1 MCALTS
7 RERVIAAI
15 EGKPLDR
22 IPRYDAFWEDTLVSW
37 QKAGLKLPAPKTI
50 TVEGETKVIRS
61 GVDQYFGFDITP
73 LYMDVSM
80 RFPTGIIAE
89 DEEMYTITD
98 RSGYTVRRYKKMVSS
113 MDFVS
118 HMVQDAD
125 DWEKYKDRLTLDFDG
140 TARVDSA
147 SYFLHTKPY
156 PTWDG
161 VKEIFEAFR
170 QMQTFIPVTV
180 YGPWES
186 AWRHHG
192 FEDSLMDLIAEP
204 EMMGEMFERIT
215 DLTIATVQKMMDIG
229 CKPDAIWLTE
239 DMGGT
244 RTTLFSPKT
253 YRELLFPCHKKLGD
267 FLHAHD
273 IYFFMHSCGYIEPL
287 LPDLIEAGLNVI
299 QALQANTGM
308 HVADLK
314 RKFGDKLT
322 FFGNISE
329 QNFKKGKE
337 AIEAELRDKIPAAM
351 EGGGYIY
358 HSDHSIPPEVTL
370 ETYLHAMKVLD
381 EIGTYK

>member
-1 MCALTS
+1 MCAMTS

-22 IPRYDAFWEDTLVSW
+22 IPKYDAFWEDTLVAW
-37 QKAGLKLPAPKTI
+37 QKAGLKLPEPMTI

-118 HMVQDAD
+118 HMVQDVD
-125 DWEKYKDRLTLDFDG
+125 DWEQYKDRLTLDFDG

-156 PTWDG
+156 PTWEG

-170 QMQTFIPVTV
+170 QMDTFIPVTV

-215 DLTIATVQKMMDIG
+215 DLTIATVQKMLDIG

-244 RTTLFSPKT
+244 HTTLFSPKT
-253 YRELLFPCHKKLGD
+253 YRELLFPSHKKLGD
-267 FLHAHD
+267 FLHANG

-370 ETYLHAMKVLD
+370 ETYLYAMKVLD

>member
-1 MCALTS
+1 MCAMTS

-22 IPRYDAFWEDTLVSW
+22 IPKYDAFWEDTLVAW
-37 QKAGLKLPAPKTI
+37 QKAGLKLPEPMTI

-118 HMVQDAD
+118 HMVQDVD
-125 DWEKYKDRLTLDFDG
+125 DWEQYKDRLTLDFDG

-156 PTWDG
+156 PTWEG

-170 QMQTFIPVTV
+170 QMDTFIPVTV

-215 DLTIATVQKMMDIG
+215 DLTIATVQKMLDIG
-229 CKPDAIWLTE
+229 CKPDAVWLIE

-244 RTTLFSPKT
+244 HTTLFSPKT

-314 RKFGDKLT
+314 PKFGDKLT

-370 ETYLHAMKVLD
+370 ETYLYAMKVLD

>member
-1 MCALTS
+1 ML
-7 RERVIAAI
+7 
-15 EGKPLDR
+15 
-22 IPRYDAFWEDTLVSW
+22 
-37 QKAGLKLPAPKTI
+37 
-50 TVEGETKVIRS
+50 
-61 GVDQYFGFDITP
+61 
-73 LYMDVSM
+73 
-80 RFPTGIIAE
+80 
-89 DEEMYTITD
+89 
-98 RSGYTVRRYKKMVSS
+98 
-113 MDFVS
+113 
-118 HMVQDAD
+118 
-125 DWEKYKDRLTLDFDG
+125 
-140 TARVDSA
+140 
-147 SYFLHTKPY
+147 
-156 PTWDG
+156 
-161 VKEIFEAFR
+161 
-170 QMQTFIPVTV
+170 
-180 YGPWES
+180 
-186 AWRHHG
+186 
-192 FEDSLMDLIAEP
+192 
-204 EMMGEMFERIT
+204 
-215 DLTIATVQKMMDIG
+215 DIG

-314 RKFGDKLT
+314 RKFGDQLT

-329 QNFKKGKE
+329 QSFKKGKE

-370 ETYLHAMKVLD
+370 ETYLYAMKVLD

>member
-1 MCALTS
+1 MCAMTS

-22 IPRYDAFWEDTLVSW
+22 IPKYDAFWEDTLVAW
-37 QKAGLKLPAPKTI
+37 QKAGLKLPEPKTI

-125 DWEKYKDRLTLDFDG
+125 DWEQYKDRLTLDFDG

-156 PTWDG
+156 PTWEG

-170 QMQTFIPVTV
+170 QMDTFIPVTV

-314 RKFGDKLT
+314 RKFGDRLT

-329 QNFKKGKE
+329 QSFKKGKE

>member
-1 MCALTS
+1 MCAMTS

-22 IPRYDAFWEDTLVSW
+22 IPKYDAFWEDTLVAW
-37 QKAGLKLPAPKTI
+37 QKAGLKLPEPMTI

-118 HMVQDAD
+118 HMVQDVD
-125 DWEKYKDRLTLDFDG
+125 DWEQYKDRLTLDFDG

-156 PTWDG
+156 PTWEG

-170 QMQTFIPVTV
+170 QMDTFIPVTV

-215 DLTIATVQKMMDIG
+215 DLTIATVQKMLDIG

-267 FLHAHD
+267 FLRANG

-287 LPDLIEAGLNVI
+287 LPDLIKAGLNVI

-314 RKFGDKLT
+314 RKFGDRLT

-329 QNFKKGKE
+329 QSFKKGKE

-351 EGGGYIY
+351 DGGGYIY

-370 ETYLHAMKVLD
+370 ETYLYAMKVLD

>member
-1 MCALTS
+1 
-7 RERVIAAI
+7 
-15 EGKPLDR
+15 
-22 IPRYDAFWEDTLVSW
+22 
-37 QKAGLKLPAPKTI
+37 
-50 TVEGETKVIRS
+50 
-61 GVDQYFGFDITP
+61 
-73 LYMDVSM
+73 
-80 RFPTGIIAE
+80 
-89 DEEMYTITD
+89 
-98 RSGYTVRRYKKMVSS
+98 
-113 MDFVS
+113 
-118 HMVQDAD
+118 
-125 DWEKYKDRLTLDFDG
+125 
-140 TARVDSA
+140 
-147 SYFLHTKPY
+147 
-156 PTWDG
+156 
-161 VKEIFEAFR
+161 
-170 QMQTFIPVTV
+170 MQTFIPVTV

-267 FLHAHD
+267 FLHAHG

-287 LPDLIEAGLNVI
+287 LPDLVEAGLNVI

-370 ETYLHAMKVLD
+370 ETYLYAMKVLD